1 MRLRFVTLLTPL
13 FVCGCAL
20 GPDYERP
27 DVGAPSAYE
36 QELDSGETIA
46 NLQWWELFQDEELQ
60 RLITI
65 ALEESQSVAIA
76 AARVEEARA
85 RYGFVRADLFPRVD
99 GRAGAQRGNLAE
111 QILPG
116 VSGIG
121 IQEGYTLAADLS
133 WEVDIFGKLRRSTQ
147 AARSELLAT
156 QYGENA
162 VIISLVADVAS
173 AYLLLRDLDAQ
184 REISIRTQRGRL
196 DSLEII
202 QARFDM
208 GTVPLL
214 DVNQAEIEEV
224 DATVRIVETERAII
238 QTENLISVLLGGNP
252 GRIKRGVSLEDQP
265 FSPDVPAGLP
275 SELLQRRPDVL
286 AAEQQLAA
294 QTARIGVAKA
304 LRWPSLSLTGSLGLA
319 SNDISDL
326 LDSDSKIWSVGAD
339 FFAPIFNSGKLKRQV
354 EIEVARTEQLLNQY
368 ELTVLQSLR
377 EVDDALA
384 GIRTYR
390 DESMARRRQV
400 AAARSASDL
409 SWARYNGGV
418 ASYLEVLETQRAL
431 FRSELESSITY
442 RRQLVSIVQLYKALG
457 GGWDYA
463 GTTPG
468 KPPAPGGVPVSPSG
482 STPATGTQ
490 QDSGATP

>member
-1 MRLRFVTLLTPL
+1 MRLRILTLLPVL
-13 FVCGCAL
+13 FACGCAL

-27 DVGAPSAYE
+27 DVSAPSAYE

-65 ALEESQSVAIA
+65 AVQESQNVAIA

-116 VSGIG
+116 TGAG

-184 REISIRTQRGRL
+184 REISMRTQRGRL

-202 QARFDM
+202 QARFDK

-224 DATVRIVETERAII
+224 DATVRLVETERAII
-238 QTENLISVLLGGNP
+238 QTENLLSVLLGRSP

-265 FSPDVPAGLP
+265 FPPDVPAGLP

-339 FFAPIFNSGKLKRQV
+339 FFAPIFNSGKLKRQID
-354 EIEVARTEQLLNQY
+354 IEVARTEQLLNQY

-390 DESMARRRQV
+390 DESTARRRQ
-400 AAARSASDL
+400 RRRREL
-409 SWARYNGGV
+409 SRG
-418 ASYLEVLETQRAL
+418 
-431 FRSELESSITY
+431 
-442 RRQLVSIVQLYKALG
+442 
-457 GGWDYA
+457 A
-463 GTTPG
+463 GDATRT
-468 KPPAPGGVPVSPSG
+468 VPR
-482 STPATGTQ
+482 
-490 QDSGATP
+490 

>member
-1 MRLRFVTLLTPL
+1 MRLRLVTLLTP
-13 FVCGCAL
+13 FVACGCAL

-27 DVGAPSAYE
+27 DVGVPSDYE
-36 QELDSGETIA
+36 QVLDTGETVA
-46 NLQWWELFQDEELQ
+46 NLQWWELFEDEELQ

-65 ALEESQSVAIA
+65 ALEENQDVAIA

-99 GRAGAQRGNLAE
+99 GRAGFQRGNLAE

-116 VSGIG
+116 ISGAG

-156 QYGENA
+156 EYAKNA

-184 REISIRTQRGRL
+184 REISMRTQQSRL
-196 DSLEII
+196 DSLQII
-202 QARFDM
+202 EARFDK

-224 DATVRIVETERAII
+224 DATVRLVGTERRII
-238 QTENLISVLLGGNP
+238 QTENFISVLLGRNP
-252 GRIKRGVSLEDQP
+252 GRIARGASLEDQV
-265 FSPDVPAGLP
+265 FRPDVPAGLP

-304 LRWPSLSLTGSLGLA
+304 LRWPSLNLTGSLGLT
-319 SNDISDL
+319 SNDVSDL
-326 LDSDSKIWSVGAD
+326 LDSDSKIWVVGAD

-368 ELTVLQSLR
+368 ELTVIQSLR

-390 DESMARRRQV
+390 EESDARRRQV
-400 AAARSASDL
+400 DAGRSASDL

-431 FRSELESSITY
+431 FRAELESSIAY
-442 RRQLVSIVQLYKALG
+442 RQQLVSVVQLYKALG
-457 GGWDYA
+457 GGWNYDGTAATITPA
-463 GTTPG
+463 GAPL
-468 KPPAPGGVPVSPSG
+468 PAPAG
-482 STPATGTQ
+482 GTQ
-490 QDSGATP
+490 QDPSTMP

>member
-1 MRLRFVTLLTPL
+1 MRLRLVTLLPVL
-13 FVCGCAL
+13 FACGCAL

-27 DVGAPSAYE
+27 DVSAPSAYE

-65 ALEESQSVAIA
+65 AVQESQNVAIA

-116 VSGIG
+116 TGAG

-184 REISIRTQRGRL
+184 REISMRTQRGRL

-202 QARFDM
+202 QARFDK

-224 DATVRIVETERAII
+224 DATVRLVETERAII
-238 QTENLISVLLGGNP
+238 QTENLLSVLLGRSP

-265 FSPDVPAGLP
+265 FPPDVPAGLP

-390 DESMARRRQV
+390 DESTARRRQV

-431 FRSELESSITY
+431 FRAELESSITY
-442 RRQLVSIVQLYKALG
+442 RQQLVSIVQLYKALG
-457 GGWDYA
+457 GGWDNV
-463 GTTPG
+463 GTTPVIT
-468 KPPAPGGVPVSPSG
+468 PVPGSAPVSAPAG
-482 STPATGTQ
+482 GTP
-490 QDSGATP
+490 QDSGAMP

>member
-1 MRLRFVTLLTPL
+1 MRLRILTLLPVL
-13 FVCGCAL
+13 SVCGCAL

-36 QELDSGETIA
+36 QEIDAGETIA
-46 NLQWWELFQDEELQ
+46 NLQWWELFEDQELQ

-65 ALEESQSVAIA
+65 AVQDNQNVAIA

-133 WEVDIFGKLRRSTQ
+133 WEADLWGKLRRSTE

-184 REISIRTQRGRL
+184 REISIRTQQGRI

-202 QARFDM
+202 QARFDK

-238 QTENLISVLLGGNP
+238 QTENFISVLLGRNP
-252 GRIKRGVSLEDQP
+252 SRIQRGASLEDQVFP
-265 FSPDVPAGLP
+265 PDVPAGLP

-368 ELTVLQSLR
+368 ELTVIESLR

-390 DESMARRRQV
+390 DESVARKRQV
-400 AAARSASDL
+400 TAARSASDL

-431 FRSELESSITY
+431 FRAELESSAAY
-442 RRQLVSIVQLYKALG
+442 RQQLVSIVQLYKALG
-457 GGWDYA
+457 GGWEYA
-463 GTTPG
+463 GTTSGKLPG
-468 KPPAPGGVPVSPSG
+468 PGGFPVSPTG
-482 STPATGTQ
+482 GTPAAGTGQ
-490 QDSGATP
+490 NSGATP

>member
-1 MRLRFVTLLTPL
+1 MRLRLVTLLPVL
-13 FVCGCAL
+13 FACGCAL

-27 DVGAPSAYE
+27 DVSAPSAYE

-65 ALEESQSVAIA
+65 AVQESQNVAIA

-116 VSGIG
+116 TGAG

-184 REISIRTQRGRL
+184 REISMRTQRGRL

-202 QARFDM
+202 QARFDK

-224 DATVRIVETERAII
+224 DATVRLVETERAII
-238 QTENLISVLLGGNP
+238 QTENLISVLLGRSP

-265 FSPDVPAGLP
+265 FPPDVPAGLP

-390 DESMARRRQV
+390 DESTARRRQV

-431 FRSELESSITY
+431 FRAELESSITY
-442 RRQLVSIVQLYKALG
+442 RQQLVSIVQLYKALG
-457 GGWDYA
+457 GGWDYVR
-463 GTTPG
+463 TMPG
-468 KPPAPGGVPVSPSG
+468 GAPAPSGAPVSPTG
-482 STPATGTQ
+482 GTPATGTQ

>member
-1 MRLRFVTLLTPL
+1 MRLRFVTFLTPL
-13 FVCGCAL
+13 FACGCAL

-116 VSGIG
+116 ISGAG

-133 WEVDIFGKLRRSTQ
+133 WEVDIWGKLRRSTQ

-184 REISIRTQRGRL
+184 REISRRTQQGRI

-202 QARFDM
+202 QARFDK

-224 DATVRIVETERAII
+224 DATVRLVETERAII
-238 QTENLISVLLGGNP
+238 QTENFISVLLGRNP
-252 GRIKRGVSLEDQP
+252 GRIKRGASLEDQVFP
-265 FSPDVPAGLP
+265 PDIPAGLP

-319 SNDISDL
+319 NNDVSDL

-339 FFAPIFNSGKLKRQV
+339 FFTPIFNSGKLKRQI

-384 GIRTYR
+384 GIRTYK
-390 DESMARRRQV
+390 DESTARRRQV
-400 AAARSASDL
+400 NAARSASNL

-431 FRSELESSITY
+431 FRAELESSITY
-442 RRQLVSIVQLYKALG
+442 RQQLVSIVQLYKALG
-457 GGWDYA
+457 GGWDDA

-468 KPPAPGGVPVSPSG
+468 KPPGPGGVPVSPTG
-482 STPATGTQ
+482 GTPAAGTR
-490 QDSGATP
+490 QDSDTTP

>member
-1 MRLRFVTLLTPL
+1 MRLRFVTLLTPV
-13 FVCGCAL
+13 FACSCAL

-27 DVGAPSAYE
+27 DVGNPATYE
-36 QELDSGETIA
+36 QELDTGETIA

-65 ALEESQSVAIA
+65 AVQENQNVAIA

-116 VSGIG
+116 VTGAG
-121 IQEGYTLAADLS
+121 IQENYQLAADLS
-133 WEVDIFGKLRRSTQ
+133 WEVDIWGKLRRSTQ

-173 AYLLLRDLDAQ
+173 AFLLLRDLDAQ
-184 REISIRTQRGRL
+184 REISMRTQRGRL
-196 DSLEII
+196 DSLELI
-202 QARFDM
+202 QARFDK

-224 DATVRIVETERAII
+224 DATVRLVETDRAII
-238 QTENLISVLLGGNP
+238 QTENFISLLLGRNP
-252 GRIKRGVSLEDQP
+252 GRIRRGASLEDQVFP
-265 FSPDVPAGLP
+265 PDVPAGLP

-319 SNDISDL
+319 NNDISNL
-326 LDSDSKIWSVGAD
+326 LDSNSKIWSVGAD
-339 FFAPIFNSGKLKRQV
+339 FFAPIFNSGKLKRQID
-354 EIEVARTEQLLNQY
+354 IEVARTEQLLNQY
-368 ELTVLQSLR
+368 ELTVIQSLR

-400 AAARSASDL
+400 TAARSASDL

-418 ASYLEVLETQRAL
+418 TSYLEVLETQRAL
-431 FRSELESSITY
+431 FRAELESSITY
-442 RRQLVSIVQLYKALG
+442 RQQLVSIVQLYKALG
-457 GGWDYA
+457 GGWDYTGA
-463 GTTPG
+463 TP
-468 KPPAPGGVPVSPSG
+468 PPMLPPGGVPVSPTG
-482 STPATGTQ
+482 GTPAAGTQ
-490 QDSGATP
+490 HDSGATP

>member
-1 MRLRFVTLLTPL
+1 MRLRILTLLPVL
-13 FVCGCAL
+13 FACGCAL

-27 DVGAPSAYE
+27 DVSAPSAYE

-65 ALEESQSVAIA
+65 AVQESQNVAIA

-116 VSGIG
+116 ISGVG

-133 WEVDIFGKLRRSTQ
+133 WEVDIWGKLRRSTQ

-184 REISIRTQRGRL
+184 REISMRTQQGRL

-202 QARFDM
+202 QARFDK

-224 DATVRIVETERAII
+224 DATVRLVETERAII
-238 QTENLISVLLGGNP
+238 QTENLISVLLGRNP
-252 GRIKRGVSLEDQP
+252 GRIARGVSLEDQVFP
-265 FSPDVPAGLP
+265 PDIPAGLP

-319 SNDISDL
+319 TNDISDL
-326 LDSDSKIWSVGAD
+326 LDSDSKIWTVGAD
-339 FFAPIFNSGKLKRQV
+339 LFGPIFDSGKLKRQV

-442 RRQLVSIVQLYKALG
+442 RQQLVSIVELYKALG
-457 GGWDYA
+457 GGWDYTGA
-463 GTTPG
+463 TP
-468 KPPAPGGVPVSPSG
+468 PPMLPPGGVPVSPTG

-490 QDSGATP
+490 QDTGAMP